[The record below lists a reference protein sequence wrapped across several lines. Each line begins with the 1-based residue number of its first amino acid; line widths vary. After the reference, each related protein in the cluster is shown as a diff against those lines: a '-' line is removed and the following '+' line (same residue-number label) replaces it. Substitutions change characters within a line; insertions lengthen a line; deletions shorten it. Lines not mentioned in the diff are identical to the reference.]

1 MTAKKKDTSK
11 VKPAKKASSKKATSK
26 KTPVKKSPKILTYKQ
41 NKFVDLVIRGVG
53 HSEAYILSY
62 GRGKGT
68 SATIATKAYKLLK
81 NSHIDP
87 IIEEAK
93 KEAIK
98 GKVCSVEW
106 IVGKLMVESED
117 MSLNSSQSARVS
129 ALKQLGEY
137 TGGFDT
143 NKKQVDHTS
152 SDGSMTPVREGMNAF
167 YEDVDE
173 DSK

>member
-1 MTAKKKDTSK
+1 MPVKKGTVK
-11 VKPAKKASSKKATSK
+11 VKPAKKASSKKATPK
-26 KTPVKKSPKILTYKQ
+26 KTPAKKAPKILTYKQ
-41 NKFVDLVIRGVG
+41 SKFIDLVIRGVG
-53 HSEAYILSY
+53 HSEAYILAY
-62 GRGKGT
+62 GRGNGT
-68 SATIATKAYKLLK
+68 PATLANNAYKLLNK
-81 NSHIDP
+81 PD
-87 IIEEAK
+87 IITILEEAR

-117 MSLNSSQSARVS
+117 VGLNSSPSARVS

-167 YEDVDE
+167 YEDVDD